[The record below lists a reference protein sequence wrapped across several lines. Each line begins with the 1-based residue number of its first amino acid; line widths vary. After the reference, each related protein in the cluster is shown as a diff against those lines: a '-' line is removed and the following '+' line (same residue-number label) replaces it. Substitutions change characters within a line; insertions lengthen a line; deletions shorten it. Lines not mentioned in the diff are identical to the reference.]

1 MAGLKNKLKKEDQKL
16 IRAES
21 MASFKLLYKENR
33 EFKSRSYNKKQK
45 LK

>member
-1 MAGLKNKLKKEDQKL
+1 MAGLKNKSKTEDQKL
-16 IRAES
+16 IKAES
-21 MASFKLLYKENR
+21 MASFKIMYQKNR